1 VTTSP
6 TTRRRRITP
15 GSLKTRWVVF
25 TDLDGTLLDSATYS
39 FGPARPALRSLR
51 EAGIP
56 LVPCTSKT
64 RAEMEPLR
72 RALGVEGPAIIEN
85 GGGILEADGTLLA
98 LGPNGDRIF
107 QAYDRL
113 KKRVGGVLRAFHEMS
128 EAELSAETGLSRVEA
143 EGARRR
149 EFDIPFA
156 ILGDATKIEP
166 VLARE
171 AAKLG
176 LRITRGGRYFHL
188 HGPADKGKALHRVM
202 RRFRG
207 RRAAAIGDS
216 ANDLSMLK
224 AAHRAYAVMTR
235 SGKHDPDLVR
245 GISKLRLVER
255 PGPEGWR
262 IAVERLLEES

>member
-1 VTTSP
+1 MGKGVT
-6 TTRRRRITP
+6 RGRN
-15 GSLKTRWVVF
+15 WVVF
-25 TDLDGTLLDSATYS
+25 TDLDGTLLDSSTYS
-39 FGPARPALRSLR
+39 FGPARPALQSLR

-64 RAEMEPLR
+64 RAEMDPLR

-85 GGGILEADGTLLA
+85 GGGILEADGSLLA
-98 LGPNGDRIF
+98 LGPTGDRIF
-107 QAYDRL
+107 EAYDRL
-113 KKRVGGVLRAFHEMS
+113 KKRAGGGLRAFHEMS
-128 EAELSAETGLSRVEA
+128 DAELSTETGLSRVEA
-143 EGARRR
+143 ERARRR

-156 ILGDATKIEP
+156 ILGDSSKIEP
-166 VLARE
+166 VLARA

-176 LRITRGGRYFHL
+176 MQITRGGRFFHL
-188 HGPADKGKALHRVM
+188 HGPTDKGKTLRRVM

-216 ANDLSMLK
+216 ANDLPMLK
-224 AAHRAYAVMTR
+224 AAHLAFAVMTR

-245 GISKLRLVER
+245 GIPKLRLIDR

-262 IAVERLLEES
+262 IAVERLLEESGIESRES